1 MLVRESKYLMA
12 LEEISAL
19 QSELKRL
26 QGKILSLETEKTSW
40 HDRYK
45 ASQVELKYLTT
56 VAEAALYKNG
66 DD

>member
-45 ASQVELKYLTT
+45 SSQVELKYMTT
-56 VAEAALYKNG
+56 VAEALYKNG